1 LFFLT
6 AGRPTAF
13 RVECL
18 YIKVVAVMPR
28 VGTLGTK
35 KEVAMVFRAYK
46 PASMVRLTA
55 VAVFLALFLPACTLY
70 RVTHLDKYENF
81 AEISNT
87 VWAKLYFVFKDVDLP
102 GYDAII
108 YADTRWRVSDS
119 PVVIDKNTFI
129 LPGVYLTIDPGVEVR
144 LAKDILVTNRGV
156 IVARGTPENPIRFTW
171 QTEGE
176 SWNAIENLN
185 CVGRTGKSSEV
196 VYEHC
201 IIEHGRG
208 LVINSSLG
216 RVESCVFRH
225 NIDSALK
232 FQYAEGVI
240 LNSTFYQ
247 NSSERQAESGNG
259 AAINVYSDKTVRVEN
274 NDVYDNYSH
283 GGRDGGGGIYAFAY
297 NDGVVE
303 VINNRVRNNRSDRK
317 AGGIF
322 AYAAR
327 VSSNTVID
335 NEAAMTGGGI
345 HAIESLV
352 EKNVIA
358 GNRAPNGGGIY
369 SEASRLKGNL
379 VRANQSDNGA
389 GLYHLGGGE
398 ILGNTFVENTCTG
411 KEKCATITLSGS
423 PVLSRNN
430 ILARTGYALAFKSH
444 SLSPDLKAHENYWGT
459 TDRQAVEQL
468 VSDWLEDSRVGLVNW
483 DAYLSAPA
491 PDACP
496 IPENADTTVSVDV
509 PAMPANAIRGLV
521 ETDTLLGKDGRR
533 SYTITGNLLVLD
545 GCDLAVAPGT
555 TLKLDPGVTIRVRG
569 TLTAEGA
576 EKQPI
581 RFTGDRETPWG
592 QLFFENR
599 STGPAQ
605 TADETIRPPDSRL
618 RHCIVENGGG
628 IVMDGHGADL
638 YGCVIR
644 NHRGTGARIKE
655 VSVSVKDCDIYGNVS
670 DSDGGG
676 LYVYGS
682 RSVFIEDN
690 RIVDNRAADGGGIFA
705 YGYQSN
711 AAVDI
716 RNNRIEGNTSEGDG
730 GGVWMSRSALV
741 DNLIIRNK
749 TQSKGG
755 GLYAGFALVED
766 NRISENHAAEGGGV
780 FAEANCSFKRNV
792 ISDNTATSPRGGGV
806 YLNYWG
812 LSEHNKEFLG
822 NRVENNTAAGAKATG
837 GVMMNGQMDFRQNSI
852 TGNSGIQLYNLNP
865 AGVKDI
871 VAPLCYWGT
880 LSEKAVSGYIFDGN
894 DDDRLSIVDF
904 LPLAKTRQAAITNAE
919 SKPE

>member
-1 LFFLT
+1 MF
-6 AGRPTAF
+6 
-13 RVECL
+13 
-18 YIKVVAVMPR
+18 
-28 VGTLGTK
+28 
-35 KEVAMVFRAYK
+35 FRAHIF
-46 PASMVRLTA
+46 ASVTRLTA
-55 VAVFLALFLPACTLY
+55 VAVFLALFLPACSLY
-70 RVTHLDKYENF
+70 RVTHINSYENF

-87 VWAKLYFVFKDVDLP
+87 VWAKLYFVFKGVDLP

-129 LPGVYLTIDPGVEVR
+129 LPGVSLTIDPGVEVR

-156 IVARGTPENPIRFTW
+156 IVARGTPEAPIRFTW
-171 QTEGE
+171 QAEGE
-176 SWNAIENLN
+176 NWNAIESLN
-185 CVGRTGKSSEV
+185 CIGRKGATSEV
-196 VYEHC
+196 VFEHC

-208 LVINSSLG
+208 LTINSSQA
-216 RVESCVFRH
+216 RIESCIFRH

-232 FQYAEGVI
+232 FQYAAGVI
-240 LNSTFYQ
+240 LNNTFYQ

-335 NEAAMTGGGI
+335 NEAAMTGGGV
-345 HAIESLV
+345 HVIEGVL

-369 SEASRLKGNL
+369 SEAGRLKGNL
-379 VRANQSDNGA
+379 VRANLSDNGA

-398 ILGNTFVENTCTG
+398 IMGNTFVENTCTG
-411 KEKCATITLSGS
+411 KETCATITLSGS
-423 PVLSRNN
+423 PVISRNN
-430 ILARTGYALAFKSH
+430 ILARTGYALSFKSH

-459 TDRQAVEQL
+459 TDKQAVEQL
-468 VSDWLEDSRVGLVNW
+468 VSDWLEDSRVGLVSW
-483 DAYLSAPA
+483 DGYLPAPA

-496 IPENADTTVSVDV
+496 IPENAERTVSVDV
-509 PAMPANAIRGLV
+509 PSMPANAIRGLV
-521 ETDTLLGKDGRR
+521 EADTLLGKDGLR
-533 SYTITGNLLVLD
+533 SYTVVGNLLVLD

-555 TLKLDPGVTIRVRG
+555 TLKLNPDVTIRVRG
-569 TLTAEGA
+569 TLNAEGTA
-576 EKQPI
+576 KQPI
-581 RFTGDRETPWG
+581 RFTGDRENPWG

-605 TADETIRPPDSRL
+605 TEDETTRPPDSRL

-628 IVMDGHGADL
+628 IVMDGHSADL
-638 YGCVIR
+638 YDCVIR
-644 NHRGTGARIKE
+644 NHKGTGARVKE
-655 VSVSVKDCDIYGNVS
+655 VSVSIKNCDIYGNVS
-670 DSDGGG
+670 DSNGGG

-682 RSVFIEDN
+682 RTVFIEDN
-690 RIVDNRAADGGGIFA
+690 RIADNRAADGGGIFA

-741 DNLIIRNK
+741 DNLIIRNT

-766 NRISENHAAEGGGV
+766 NRISENSAVEGGGV

-792 ISDNTATSPRGGGV
+792 IADNTATSPRGGGV

-812 LSEHNKEFLG
+812 LSQHNKEFLG

-852 TGNSGIQLYNLNP
+852 IGNSGIQLYNLNP

-880 LSEKAVSGYIFDGN
+880 LSEKTVSGYIFDGN
-894 DDDRLSIVDF
+894 DDDRLSVVDF
-904 LPLAKTRQAAITNAE
+904 RPLARTREAAITNAE